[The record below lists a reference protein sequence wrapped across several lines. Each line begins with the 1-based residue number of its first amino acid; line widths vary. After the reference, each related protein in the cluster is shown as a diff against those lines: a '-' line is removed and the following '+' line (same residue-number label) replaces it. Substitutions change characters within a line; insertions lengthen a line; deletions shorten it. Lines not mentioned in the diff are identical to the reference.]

1 MNRNEM
7 LAIVRA
13 ELETIPRGSLN
24 QNVYR
29 AAYEQAR
36 LNGLGIQPAVP
47 PTPEAAHA
55 LALQVVRRDDRGFMP
70 DLR

>member
-1 MNRNEM
+1 M
-7 LAIVRA
+7 LAIVNA

-24 QNVYR
+24 QNAYR

-36 LNGLGIQPAVP
+36 LNGLGTQPAMP

-55 LALQVVRRDDRGFMP
+55 LALRVVRRDDPGFAP